1 MAKYICTGTCGGSVT
16 EEEYNAGKHVCGT
29 EGCAHEGQPFE
40 RVEDGE
46 ASSSDDTQE

>member
-29 EGCAHEGQPFE
+29 EGCTHEGQPFD
-40 RVEDGE
+40 RVEDE
-46 ASSSDDTQE
+46 EESSDDAQE